1 MITTT
6 SPRTVI
12 AAVTAATVVTL
23 GAACS
28 GQTSADQSE
37 PTHLDP
43 DGLDT
48 VLLLGDSVAAG
59 QALPMREAF
68 AAAGVPFE
76 SQAATGGGNVVGP
89 GAQDRWAELP
99 GAIAA
104 ADPEVVIYQ
113 LTSYDW
119 GSRAEQL
126 AAYQRL
132 ADTVADAGADLFFV
146 TMPPIEP
153 DDFYAPHMDDLE
165 RTDEVAAEVAR
176 ESDGAAV
183 FLDAEP
189 VWGPTYQQ
197 ERDGTPDRSEDGIHT
212 CPQGAARFTS
222 WLLAELAETYPELTP
237 PDPAQWANTGWAAA
251 EDFPGC

>member
-1 MITTT
+1 MITKKYLRTT
-6 SPRTVI
+6 T
-12 AAVTAATVVTL
+12 AAVTAATLIAL

-37 PTHLDP
+37 PANIDP
-43 DGLDT
+43 HGLGP

-76 SQAATGGGNVVGP
+76 SQAAAGGGNVVGP

-99 GAIAA
+99 GAIAG

-119 GSRAEQL
+119 GTRAEQH

-153 DDFYAPHMDDLE
+153 DDFYAPHLDNLE

-189 VWGPTYQQ
+189 VWGESYQQ

-222 WLLAELAETYPELTP
+222 WLLDELAEAYPNFTP
-237 PDPAQWANTGWAAA
+237 PDPEQWANTGWAAA